1 MKEKTKQYKPYKS
14 KIKIIKDSN
23 LGMYRLEGESLT
35 RTNVNNVCFY
45 DKSEA
50 LRFKLNIDNF
60 DYDFYR
66 DNFDLFYKDK

>member
-14 KIKIIKDSN
+14 KIKIINDSN

-35 RTNVNNVCFY
+35 RTNVNGACFY

-50 LRFKLNIDNF
+50 LRFKLSIDNY
-60 DYDFYR
+60 DYNFYR
-66 DNFDLFYKDK
+66 ENFDLFYKDK